1 MSHRQRMPQM
11 GSRKW
16 PRWRYVS
23 SNMTEAEE
31 ARWVAMA
38 QSGEL
43 RRQLAMFEKEVLRP
57 ASPRSAPSPNK
68 PESQVGAADL
78 PRAES
83 GSHPDAPGTK
93 KPAKTGTKSHPHHW
107 ILSEPAGPLTHG
119 VCRTCGAEA
128 INRLSAKQ
136 ARVYRER
143 RKQTPSVAPPC
154 EWPDCGRLA
163 DDWNEKLLAS
173 RGGSRVDI
181 KNRLW
186 YGRPHHSYF
195 HAHPQEMHELGL
207 MPHAGDVP
215 KC

>member
-83 GSHPDAPGTK
+83 GSHPDAPGLK
-93 KPAKTGTKSHPHHW
+93 KGGEKHTRLTAKGLAAPHPHHW
-107 ILSEPAGPLTHG
+107 LLSEPAGPVTHDR
-119 VCRTCGAEA
+119 CKACGAEREFSTA
-128 INRLSAKQ
+128 GTDSMPLTLVSKANL
-136 ARVYRER
+136 ER
-143 RKQTPSVAPPC
+143 RGLATRFKKVA
-154 EWPDCGRLA
+154 G
-163 DDWNEKLLAS
+163 
-173 RGGSRVDI
+173 
-181 KNRLW
+181 
-186 YGRPHHSYF
+186 
-195 HAHPQEMHELGL
+195 
-207 MPHAGDVP
+207 
-215 KC
+215 